1 MKRFLLAAL
10 LSPTVWM
17 APAQKPLP
25 AFGEIDLADLQLSSC
40 PFEKPASAMKLL
52 DLQETSFEYDYYATR
67 LVTEKRVRIKVFNEK
82 GYKYASIRIPY
93 YSKKRVMKIK
103 DLEGI
108 IYNLDASG
116 KIVIQK
122 LEKKDFFKEKAEDKI
137 GIINFTFPNLKPGSV
152 VEFRYRKIEK
162 DIIQVDPWLIQ
173 DEIPVGYTGCIIT
186 TPSTSR
192 IKEKIFGADSLQQQT
207 EMYTSGSARYVKHTY
222 FRENIPAFRHEPFMS
237 SVKDNLLKV
246 TFLLIPRA
254 SLFTDL
260 MGAEKRWEEF
270 GDYFMSSPVLEGQ
283 LKKKIRGTGSIIDSA
298 KKISPLSD
306 RIRFVYQR
314 VRQQLP
320 DKGEQTAYPEDIGEA
335 WDNHFG
341 STAEINLIL
350 LNLLQKS
357 GIEAYPLLF
366 STRDNGKVNIQFP
379 SPGQLNGLDVL
390 AKDSAEYFVI
400 DASLKY
406 QSPFIP
412 PFNILNRDALL
423 LKKDAV
429 KWLSVVDSRP
439 LLKNKVHIN
448 ALFTDSGYLKGSAY
462 NIFYDYAKSGLLD
475 STSDADTKDYFNRKA
490 EGLKINSI
498 SYENTENDNEPLIQ
512 KVDFDYTGSSTGD
525 YYFIN
530 PQLLSGE
537 NSNPFILTTRQTDI
551 DLGCNQE
558 LVMKL
563 NIEIPESF
571 SIDHIPSNIQ
581 VRAPDTSFLYKR
593 IVSTDSIRVFYYQQF
608 EIKYP
613 LFNKE
618 QYEGVKEFFDRVYA
632 LMAEEIVLKKRK

>member
-10 LSPTVWM
+10 FSHTVWM
-17 APAQKPLP
+17 APAQRTLP

-52 DLQETSFEYDYYATR
+52 DIQETSFDYDYYATR

-122 LEKKDFFKEKAEDKI
+122 LEKKDFFKEKAEDKV

-186 TPSTSR
+186 TPNTSR
-192 IKEKIFGADSLQQQT
+192 IKEKLFGADSLEKQT

-222 FRENIPAFRHEPFMS
+222 SRENIPSFRHEPFMS

-254 SLFTDL
+254 SVLTDL
-260 MGAEKRWEEF
+260 MSAERRWEEF
-270 GDYFMSSPVLEGQ
+270 GDNILSSPVLEGQ
-283 LKKKIRGTGSIIDSA
+283 LKKKIHGTGPIIDSA

-320 DKGEQTAYPEDIGEA
+320 DKGEQTAYPEDIDEA

-390 AKDSAEYFVI
+390 AKDSAEYFVM

-429 KWLSVVDSRP
+429 KWLSVADSRP

-462 NIFYDYAKSGLLD
+462 NVFYDYAKSGLLD
-475 STSDADTKDYFNRKA
+475 STSDADTKDYFNRKT
-490 EGLKINSI
+490 EGLKINSV
-498 SYENTENDNEPLIQ
+498 SYENTENDNQPLIQ
-512 KVDFDYTGSSTGD
+512 KIDFDYTGSSTGD

-537 NSNPFILTTRQTDI
+537 NSNPFILGTRQTDI

-593 IVSTDSIRVFYYQQF
+593 IVSTDSLRVFYYQQF

-613 LFNKE
+613 LFSKE
-618 QYEGVKEFFDRVYA
+618 QYAGVKEFFDRVYA